1 MRTNLNKRDETVM
14 KTRFERFRFN
24 GKMKHYR
31 ENSKLY
37 KAYKKSIEFMC
48 EVEDPHLHFENAF
61 TTNGK
66 TYAVIEYYPKEY
78 SFRCKKLN
86 RWLNKRAWSG
96 VYLQELAYVSL
107 GSEK

>member
-1 MRTNLNKRDETVM
+1 MNAR
-14 KTRFERFRFN
+14 RFERFRFN

-37 KAYKKSIEFMC
+37 KAYKKSIVFMC

-61 TTNGK
+61 THNGK
-66 TYAVIEYYPKEY
+66 TYAVIRYFPPEYN
-78 SFRCKKLN
+78 FRWKRLN
-86 RWLNKRAWSG
+86 SLLNKRAWSG
-96 VYLQELAYVSL
+96 VYLQELVYVSL

>member
-1 MRTNLNKRDETVM
+1 M
-14 KTRFERFRFN
+14 KTRFKKYRTC

-31 ENSKLY
+31 EGSKLY
-37 KAYKKSIEFMC
+37 KAYKQSIEFLC
-48 EVEDPHLHFENAF
+48 EVEDPHLHFEHAF

-66 TYAVIEYYPKEY
+66 TYAIIEYYPTEY
-78 SFRCKKLN
+78 NSRWQKLN

>member
-1 MRTNLNKRDETVM
+1 MNA
-14 KTRFERFRFN
+14 RFKKYRFN
-24 GKMKHYR
+24 GKMKHYS

-37 KAYKKSIEFMC
+37 KAYKQSIEFLC
-48 EVEDPHLHFENAF
+48 EVEGAQFQNAF

-86 RWLNKRAWSG
+86 RWLNKRANSG
-96 VYLQELAYVSL
+96 VYLRELAYVSL

>member
-1 MRTNLNKRDETVM
+1 MNA
-14 KTRFERFRFN
+14 RFKKYRFN
-24 GKMKHYR
+24 GKMKHYS
-31 ENSKLY
+31 EGSKLY
-37 KAYKKSIEFMC
+37 KVYKQSIEFLC
-48 EVEDPHLHFENAF
+48 EVEDPHLHFEHAF
-61 TTNGK
+61 DVNGK

-78 SFRCKKLN
+78 NFKCEKLN